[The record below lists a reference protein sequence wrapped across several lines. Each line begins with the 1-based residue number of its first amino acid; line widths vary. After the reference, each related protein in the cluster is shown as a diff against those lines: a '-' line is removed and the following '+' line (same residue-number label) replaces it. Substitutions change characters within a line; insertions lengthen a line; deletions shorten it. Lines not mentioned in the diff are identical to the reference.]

1 MSGVTFNR
9 NRVKLKKLLGI
20 RARLALLA
28 LILVAP
34 LMLER
39 VRSLEETRS
48 KQIAAASEEFAN
60 ITQHSAD
67 TQREVISSVETMLKS
82 AAYIRAS
89 GGIARSCEILRASL
103 PTNLPW
109 IRSIMIVAKDGLVQ
123 CSTLNMQV
131 GLNLG
136 DREYF
141 RKAQETRDFVFS
153 DYLFG
158 KTNGRPMMMAAYPVA
173 AINPEEDAVVVAGIN
188 IDWLSKIM
196 TNLGGRPGI
205 SSLLVDSAG
214 IVIAAPAD
222 QSSMIGRPLDNVPL
236 LSAIAEKALSSDT
249 PDGFAFIYRRP
260 TAPNASISFARI
272 SGTQSRLIVSIDE
285 AKVTAAINREIRTA
299 YLQLGFVCLFV
310 LLGALIGAEKL
321 IINPI
326 EVMTG
331 MAKRFGEGDWSARVA
346 RNKLPSEFMPLARA
360 FNAMAAQLSQRE
372 RELVATNDRL
382 TVMASI
388 DMLSGLANRRGFQ
401 SRLDFEWM
409 KAQQYNSE
417 LSLLMIDV
425 DHFKLYNDTYGHPEG
440 DACLTRLGE
449 TLAGIAADT
458 MGFAGRYGGEE
469 FCLLLPNTDSLK
481 ALEIG
486 ETVRAAVRTSAIPHV
501 TSSHQTV
508 TVSIGVAATLPND
521 TQRPG
526 DLIEAAD
533 AALYAAKHRGRNT
546 VVEHGFTQADR
557 RSRDGA
563 GGVAISRSRIPAA
576 PQPGAGYTKSRKQPH
591 AKKGIWLGIAA
602 LFLHCQSCGTT
613 RQGPSP
619 RPEAESLS
627 PSPAARARPRVRSR

>member
-9 NRVKLKKLLGI
+9 NRAKLKQLLGI

-28 LILVAP
+28 VILVAP

-39 VRSLEETRS
+39 VRSLEDART
-48 KQIAAASEEFAN
+48 KQIAQATDEFTN
-60 ITQHSAD
+60 LTKHSAD

-89 GGIARSCEILRASL
+89 GGVARSCDILRASL

-109 IRSIMIVAKDGLVQ
+109 IRSIMFVSKDGLVQ
-123 CSTLNMQV
+123 CATMNILV
-131 GLNLG
+131 GLQLG

-141 RKAQETRDFVFS
+141 RKAQATGDFVFS
-153 DYLFG
+153 DYLSA
-158 KTNGRPMMMAAYPVA
+158 KSNNLPIIMAAFPVS
-173 AINPEEDAVVVAGIN
+173 AINQEEDAVVVAGIN
-188 IDWLSKIM
+188 IDWMSKIM
-196 TNLGGRPGI
+196 SNLGGRPGI
-205 SSLLVDSAG
+205 SSLLVDGSG
-214 IVIAAPAD
+214 TVMAAPAD
-222 QSSMIGRPLDNVPL
+222 QSSMIGRSLDNVPL
-236 LSAIAEKALSSDT
+236 LASVADKALGTQSPTGSLTFTAADSST
-249 PDGFAFIYRRP
+249 R
-260 TAPNASISFARI
+260 TISFARI
-272 SGTQSRLIVSIDE
+272 PGTQSRLIVSIDE

-310 LLGALIGAEKL
+310 LLGALIGAERL

-331 MAKRFGEGDWSARVA
+331 MARRFGEGDWSARVA
-346 RNKLPSEFMPLARA
+346 RSRLPSEFVPLARA
-360 FNAMAAQLSQRE
+360 FNAMAGQLSQRE

-440 DACLTRLGE
+440 DACLSQLGE
-449 TLAGIAADT
+449 TLAGIAADA

-469 FCLLLPNTDSLK
+469 FCLLLPNTDAVK

-486 ETVRAAVRTSAIPHV
+486 ELVRAADSGPRDSACDQPPPDRHRECRRG
-501 TSSHQTV
+501 HDPAERH
-508 TVSIGVAATLPND
+508 AAAR
-521 TQRPG
+521 RP
-526 DLIEAAD
+526 D
-533 AALYAAKHRGRNT
+533 RGRGRRPLRRQT
-546 VVEHGFTQADR
+546 PRPQHRDR
-557 RSRDGA
+557 ARLYKA
-563 GGVAISRSRIPAA
+563 GG
-576 PQPGAGYTKSRKQPH
+576 
-591 AKKGIWLGIAA
+591 
-602 LFLHCQSCGTT
+602 
-613 RQGPSP
+613 
-619 RPEAESLS
+619 
-627 PSPAARARPRVRSR
+627 

>member
-28 LILVAP
+28 VILVAP

-39 VRSLEETRS
+39 ARSLDDTRA
-48 KQIAAASEEFAN
+48 KQVVAASEEFAN

-109 IRSIMIVAKDGLVQ
+109 IRSIMFVSKDGLVQ

-136 DREYF
+136 DRDYF
-141 RKAQETRDFVFS
+141 KKTQATRDFVFS

-158 KTNGRPMMMAAYPVA
+158 KSNGRPMMMAAYPVA
-173 AINPEEDAVVVAGIN
+173 AINPEEDAIVVAGIN

-196 TNLGGRPGI
+196 THLGGRAGI

-214 IVIAAPAD
+214 VVIAAPSD
-222 QSSMIGRPLDNVPL
+222 QASMIGRPLDNVPL
-236 LSAIAEKALSSDT
+236 LSAIAETALGSDAPT
-249 PDGFAFIYRRP
+249 GSLSFTASDGSKRM
-260 TAPNASISFARI
+260 ISFARI
-272 SGTQSRLIVSIDE
+272 PGTQSRLIVSIDE
-285 AKVTAAINREIRTA
+285 ARVTAAINREIRTA
-299 YLQLGFVCLFV
+299 YIQLAFVCLFV
-310 LLGALIGAEKL
+310 LLGALVGAEKL
-321 IINPI
+321 IIAPI

-331 MAKRFGEGDWSARVA
+331 MARRFGEGDWSARVA
-346 RNKLPSEFMPLARA
+346 RSRLPSEFIPLARA

-409 KAQQYNSE
+409 KAQQYDSE

-425 DHFKLYNDTYGHPEG
+425 DHFKLYNDSYGHPEG
-440 DACLTRLGE
+440 DVCLSRLGE
-449 TLAGIAADT
+449 TLSIIAAET

-469 FCLLLPNTDSLK
+469 FCLLMPNTDTAR

-486 ETVRAAVRTSAIPHV
+486 EMVRAAIQGLGIPHA

-508 TVSIGVAATLPND
+508 TVSVGVACTRPND

-526 DLIEAAD
+526 DVIEAAD
-533 AALYAAKHRGRNT
+533 AALYAAKHRGRNA
-546 VVEHGFTQADR
+546 VVEHGFVRMVD
-557 RSRDGA
+557 DA
-563 GGVAISRSRIPAA
+563 GMAL
-576 PQPGAGYTKSRKQPH
+576 AG
-591 AKKGIWLGIAA
+591 
-602 LFLHCQSCGTT
+602 
-613 RQGPSP
+613 
-619 RPEAESLS
+619 
-627 PSPAARARPRVRSR
+627 

>member
-1 MSGVTFNR
+1 MAWCS
-9 NRVKLKKLLGI
+9 
-20 RARLALLA
+20 AR
-28 LILVAP
+28 P
-34 LMLER
+34 L
-39 VRSLEETRS
+39 
-48 KQIAAASEEFAN
+48 N
-60 ITQHSAD
+60 IH
-67 TQREVISSVETMLKS
+67 
-82 AAYIRAS
+82 
-89 GGIARSCEILRASL
+89 
-103 PTNLPW
+103 
-109 IRSIMIVAKDGLVQ
+109 
-123 CSTLNMQV
+123 V
-131 GLNLG
+131 GLDLG
-136 DREYF
+136 DRDYF
-141 RKAQETRDFVFS
+141 RKARETRDFVFS

-158 KTNGRPMMMAAYPVA
+158 KTNNRPIMMAAYPVS

-188 IDWLSKIM
+188 LDWMSKIM
-196 TNLGGRPGI
+196 SNLGGRPGI
-205 SSLLVDSAG
+205 SAVLIDSAG
-214 IVIAAPAD
+214 TVLAAPPD
-222 QSSMIGRPLDNVPL
+222 QASMIGRPLDNVPL
-236 LSAIAEKALSSDT
+236 LSAIADKALSSDT
-249 PDGFAFIYRRP
+249 PNGSISFTAADGSKR
-260 TAPNASISFARI
+260 SISFARI
-272 SGTQSRLIVSIDE
+272 PGTQSRLIVSIDE

-331 MAKRFGEGDWSARVA
+331 MAKRFGEGDWSAA
-346 RNKLPSEFMPLARA
+346 RRASSRLPAEFVPLARA

-449 TLAGIAADT
+449 ALAGIAADT

-469 FCLLLPNTDSLK
+469 FCLLLPNTGR
-481 ALEIG
+481 AARCEIG
-486 ETVRAAVRTSAIPHV
+486 ETVRAAVAGPGMPHV

-508 TVSIGVAATLPND
+508 TVSVGVAATMPND

-546 VVEHGFTQADR
+546 VVEHGF
-557 RSRDGA
+557 
-563 GGVAISRSRIPAA
+563 
-576 PQPGAGYTKSRKQPH
+576 
-591 AKKGIWLGIAA
+591 
-602 LFLHCQSCGTT
+602 C
-613 RQGPSP
+613 
-619 RPEAESLS
+619 
-627 PSPAARARPRVRSR
+627 